1 MSTELTLFLLR
12 LISGALLV
20 ARAGAAVRRHVA
32 RLSQRRRAGRSQPP
46 RLWSAGRTAR
56 DRRRLTS
63 PTGQTYPLLPLTS
76 LGRSPTNT
84 IPISDDY
91 ASGEHALVALRS
103 GQWWLEDRQSRNGT
117 TINGM
122 PITQPVIIT
131 DGDIIGVGSV
141 SFPAGTGALAMDLGL
156 RGAKVLVTAASQG
169 LGAATARHF
178 SLEGALVVINS
189 RS

>member
-12 LISGALLV
+12 LISGSLLVGVLALLFV
-20 ARAGAAVRRHVA
+20 VMWRDYRSAVVQVEA
-32 RLSQRRRAGRSQPP
+32 SRRAYGRLIEL
-46 RLWSAGRTAR
+46 REIGENYA
-56 DRRRLTS
+56 

-84 IPISDDY
+84 IAIEDSY

-131 DGDIIGVGSV
+131 DGDIIGVGSLC
-141 SFPAGTGALAMDLGL
+141 F
-156 RGAKVLVTAASQG
+156 R
-169 LGAATARHF
+169 
-178 SLEGALVVINS
+178 LELEQ
-189 RS
+189 